1 MPKKRAESTKAETL
15 KLTPMAAMG
24 ERFER
29 ALSIV
34 DAAITGALFA
44 GIEPFS
50 FEAVLCF
57 QFMNVAAGLRDKSQA
72 DVEAWMKSDM
82 FGRVVEAIINVFEDA
97 RENVVDAREADAFFA
112 LRAICRDDELSV
124 FELNR
129 ENEIALSIV
138 DWAILKI
145 AEDDELEMILVEL
158 ALLVSWLKVAALGGS
173 IEAETYIK
181 VRHDP
186 PRLLLAYHDVL
197 E

>member
-1 MPKKRAESTKAETL
+1 MRAEKLPLWVKIGCLVEVNMPRKRAESTKSKAL
-15 KLTPMAAMG
+15 KQSPMAEMG

-82 FGRVVEAIINVFEDA
+82 FGRVVEAIINV
-97 RENVVDAREADAFFA
+97 
-112 LRAICRDDELSV
+112 
-124 FELNR
+124 
-129 ENEIALSIV
+129 
-138 DWAILKI
+138 
-145 AEDDELEMILVEL
+145 
-158 ALLVSWLKVAALGGS
+158 
-173 IEAETYIK
+173 
-181 VRHDP
+181 
-186 PRLLLAYHDVL
+186 
-197 E
+197 

>member
-1 MPKKRAESTKAETL
+1 MPRKRTESTKTEAL

-24 ERFER
+24 ERFDR
-29 ALSIV
+29 ALAIL

-57 QFMNVAAGLRDKSQA
+57 QFMNVAAGLRDKTQD
-72 DVEAWMKSDM
+72 DVELWLKSDM
-82 FGRVVEAIINVFEDA
+82 FGRVVEAVMTVFEDA

-112 LRAICRDDELSV
+112 LRSVCQDNDLSI
-124 FELNR
+124 FERNR

-158 ALLVSWLKVAALGGS
+158 ALLVSWMKVAALGGS

-186 PRLLLAYHDVL
+186 PRLLMAYHEVL